1 MDNSDRENYFSIY
14 MKKKENN
21 NKKKKSTLGKPN
33 KTFKTSGFSNLHIAQ
48 GQSFKKLVFGTEKK
62 EKTPLSFIKNKYSD
76 KNLRDSITR
85 NKDHIDND
93 KKIDMLEAKIFDILD
108 LIDNFKTEYINK
120 NERICFKEKIKNHF
134 ERTNYLNKIDI
145 INNNTEKKENK
156 KKKLTYRS
164 ISSTN
169 TERKQKICITSG
181 NINFNI
187 NKRRNM
193 NKIKIAYTNSINS
206 KNNNK
211 NYSNKNN
218 NKINNKN
225 INININNCI
234 NQNSNKNKTHFRNLP
249 NSNHHKSNSQLL
261 NSEKKIKETILQRRI
276 DYANLINQK
285 FIKKKKKQ
293 LSQSQVFVNKNIL
306 YFSPKTKKISSNLN
320 VELGSDNSSTREIS
334 EKVFIGGSKRKKKNK
349 PFICSNITNKFC
361 GFKINN
367 FKKLNRINKENLI
380 YKSDSERTQR
390 LTNITKTY
398 KFDFDNI

>member
-1 MDNSDRENYFSIY
+1 MDNSERENYFSIY

-134 ERTNYLNKIDI
+134 DRTNYLNKIDI

-169 TERKQKICITSG
+169 TERKQKICITNG

-187 NKRRNM
+187 NKKRNL
-193 NKIKIAYTNSINS
+193 NKIKIANTNSINS

-211 NYSNKNN
+211 NS
-218 NKINNKN
+218 
-225 INININNCI
+225 
-234 NQNSNKNKTHFRNLP
+234 SNKNKNKIHFRNLP
-249 NSNHHKSNSQLL
+249 NTIHHKSNSQLL
-261 NSEKKIKETILQRRI
+261 NSEKKIKETILQRRT
-276 DYANLINQK
+276 DYANLISQK
-285 FIKKKKKQ
+285 FIKNKKNQ
-293 LSQSQVFVNKNIL
+293 LSQSQIFVNKNIL
-306 YFSPKTKKISSNLN
+306 YFSPKTKNISSNLN

-349 PFICSNITNKFC
+349 PFIYSNINNKFC
-361 GFKINN
+361 KFKINN
-367 FKKLNRINKENLI
+367 FNKINNENLI
-380 YKSDSERTQR
+380 KSDSERTQR
-390 LTNITKTY
+390 LTNITKKY
-398 KFDFDNI
+398 KFDFENI

>member
-1 MDNSDRENYFSIY
+1 
-14 MKKKENN
+14 
-21 NKKKKSTLGKPN
+21 
-33 KTFKTSGFSNLHIAQ
+33 
-48 GQSFKKLVFGTEKK
+48 
-62 EKTPLSFIKNKYSD
+62 
-76 KNLRDSITR
+76 
-85 NKDHIDND
+85 
-93 KKIDMLEAKIFDILD
+93 
-108 LIDNFKTEYINK
+108 
-120 NERICFKEKIKNHF
+120 
-134 ERTNYLNKIDI
+134 
-145 INNNTEKKENK
+145 
-156 KKKLTYRS
+156 
-164 ISSTN
+164 
-169 TERKQKICITSG
+169 
-181 NINFNI
+181 
-187 NKRRNM
+187 M

-261 NSEKKIKETILQRRI
+261 NSEKKIKETILQRRT
-276 DYANLINQK
+276 DYANLISQK
-285 FIKKKKKQ
+285 FIKNKKNQ
-293 LSQSQVFVNKNIL
+293 LSQSQIFVNKNIL
-306 YFSPKTKKISSNLN
+306 YFSPKTKNISSNLN